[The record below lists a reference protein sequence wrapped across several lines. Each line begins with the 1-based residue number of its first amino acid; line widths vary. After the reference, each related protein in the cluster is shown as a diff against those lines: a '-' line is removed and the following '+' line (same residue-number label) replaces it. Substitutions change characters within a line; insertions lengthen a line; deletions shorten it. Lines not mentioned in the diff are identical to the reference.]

1 MQAIP
6 IITIEAAGELM
17 NALQDYLDKSEASFA
32 LVIDR
37 GGAILSQHGKLPE
50 GSDMTVLAALAAGSY
65 AATRELAARVGEA
78 DFSSLHQEGL
88 KMQLL
93 MSAVD
98 EDVVLVTGFGPQTT
112 LGLVRFYA
120 ARAVPQ
126 VAGIIAKARAAQRP
140 TEPIFTTADVAAA
153 FRR

>member
-6 IITIEAAGELM
+6 IITFEAANQLL
-17 NALQDYLDKSEASFA
+17 NALTDYLDKSEASFA

-37 GGAILSQHGKLPE
+37 GGSILSQHGDIPA
-50 GSDMTVLAALAAGSY
+50 GSDMTILAALAAGSY
-65 AATRELAARVGEA
+65 AATRELATRIGEA
-78 DFSSLHQEGL
+78 DFSTLHQEGQKL
-88 KMQLL
+88 QLL

-126 VAGIIAKARAAQRP
+126 VAAIIQDARAAQRP
-140 TEPIFTTADVAAA
+140 AVPIFTAADVAAA
-153 FRR
+153 FPR

>member
-6 IITIEAAGELM
+6 IITIEAATELM
-17 NALQDYLDKSEASFA
+17 TALQDYLDKSEASFT

-37 GGAILSQHGKLPE
+37 GGAILSQEGKIPE
-50 GSDMTVLAALAAGSY
+50 DTDLTVLAALAAGSY

-78 DFSSLHQEGL
+78 DFSALHQEGQRT
-88 KMQLL
+88 QLL

-98 EDVVLVTGFGPQTT
+98 EDVVLVTAFGPQTT

-126 VAGIIAKARAAQRP
+126 VAAIIEKARAAQRP
-140 TEPIFTTADVAAA
+140 SEPIFTAADVAAA